1 MPHVAYNTN
10 KQEKQVIICNN
21 EEILPFGIQHQTGL
35 MLGYQRAFWTV
46 KKRIFLIVKR
56 FPIM

>member
-21 EEILPFGIQHQTGL
+21 EEILPFGVQHRTRL
-35 MLGYQRAFWTV
+35 MLGYQRAF
-46 KKRIFLIVKR
+46 
-56 FPIM
+56 